1 MQRSFGISI
10 QQLLTLSSKSS
21 TYQRIFTF
29 RPSKSNMVVSSS
41 RLPNGTV
48 IDIAQIDKINLAK
61 LEFGNSKEIE
71 KLRSAAESHGVFY
84 LDFHGS
90 EMGNLL
96 FQQLGEIYYL
106 SQQYFDQD
114 EASKTKDIR
123 SDQKSSQD
131 RGYKSCETDQT
142 FEMSY
147 DELVKGDLC
156 LPQNLQP
163 SRHTLKYFSEICH
176 NAALTMLRSLSTSLS
191 PDEPFEKYHQKSKQN
206 DSGLKLVYEPCIP
219 KRSEVLENKHTDSGT
234 LTILFAEQ
242 LGLHVQMADGSW
254 GYTDSIP
261 GCAIVHVADSLQFM
275 SGGKLRSPVHRVTQ
289 PVNGFM
295 KRYFLSY
302 FLRPE
307 DSFKEKCRLRD

>member
-1 MQRSFGISI
+1 MQRSFGINI
-10 QQLLTLSSKSS
+10 LQLLTLSSKAS

-29 RPSKSNMVVSSS
+29 RHPKSNMVVSSS
-41 RLPNGTV
+41 RLPSGTV

-71 KLRSAAESHGVFY
+71 KLRSAAESDGVFY

-114 EASKTKDIR
+114 EASKMKDIR
-123 SDQKSSQD
+123 STPVTNLAKQIKPS
-131 RGYKSCETDQT
+131 KL
-142 FEMSY
+142 MSY
-147 DELVKGDLC
+147 DELVKGDLY
-156 LPQNLQP
+156 LPQSLQP

-219 KRSEVLENKHTDSGT
+219 KKSEVLENKHTDSGT

-242 LGLHVQMADGSW
+242 LGLHVQLADGSW
-254 GYTDSIP
+254 GYTNSIP

-289 PVNGFM
+289 PVDGFM